1 MDDETTDLQLVSR
14 AKAGDQDA
22 LGKLISR
29 HEGVAF
35 RVALGIL
42 RDEDEAADAAQMGC
56 IKAFRAIEG
65 FRGDSGFR
73 TWLVT
78 IVSNEARGLLRKR
91 GRRNESGLD
100 TSRPLADPSTLA
112 DLALAEDQQAQALR
126 ELLDELPDKQRLAV
140 SLRVYDGMSFKE
152 VGAVIES
159 SEGSARVN
167 YHHGIRRLR
176 ELMSH
181 D

>member
-1 MDDETTDLQLVSR
+1 MDDEITDPRLVAR
-14 AKAGDQDA
+14 AKTGDKDA
-22 LGKLISR
+22 INTLISR

-42 RDEDEAADAAQMGC
+42 KDEDEAADAAQMGC

-100 TSRPLADPSTLA
+100 SGRPIADPSMSA
-112 DLALAEDQQAQALR
+112 DLALEEDRTAKSLR
-126 ELLDELPDKQRLAV
+126 RLLNELPEKQRLAV
-140 SLRVYDGMSFKE
+140 SLRVYDAMSFKE

-159 SEGSARVN
+159 SEGAARVN

-176 ELMSH
+176 ELMEP
-181 D
+181 